1 MTQPQ
6 PLAKPANIPVETF
19 SHLAILGIVTKPER
33 LSRLRGIL
41 SLSNWKLSFAEHAEE
56 ARRLLASRPMA
67 IVLIDRFVPEETWR
81 EVLAS
86 VRVAPHPPSVVMV
99 CGQDDESRWMAL
111 MGQGIY
117 AVFGSDLDPIEIRS
131 MVSHAGR
138 LWYEGLQRDANTRHQ
153 AGRKPLGEPATNAVA
168 IGAPLRRAQ

>member
-1 MTQPQ
+1 MTQPHPLEQ
-6 PLAKPANIPVETF
+6 PIHPLQGTV

-41 SLSNWKLSFAEHAEE
+41 SLSNWKLSFAEHPEE

-67 IVLIDRFVPEETWR
+67 IVLIDRFVPEQTWR
-81 EVLAS
+81 EVLAAAHA
-86 VRVAPHPPSVVMV
+86 APHPPNVVMV

-117 AVFGSDLDPIEIRS
+117 AVFGPDLDPVEIRS

-138 LWYEGLQRDANTRHQ
+138 LWYEGLQRDANARH
-153 AGRKPLGEPATNAVA
+153 ETHNAA
-168 IGAPLRRAQ
+168 EITAPTGRRAAQ